1 MEENVRPQ
9 NNENVENQYKNV
21 NEQPKKKSWFK
32 RNVGATIIMSLMLIV
47 IIYLGINLMLKQKHH
62 REELENQRAQY
73 TSQIDSLKKENYT
86 WLTKV
91 FSWSIRSEW
100 MRNNLEQVLWY
111 SEDLLKFG
119 DINNIKLVDPS
130 GRVIFS
136 TNMKDQNVITE
147 WSNIQKIE
155 IQEKSDKLVVASP
168 IMGTDMP
175 MGAVVIE
182 YKINKQINDTEN

>member
-1 MEENVRPQ
+1 
-9 NNENVENQYKNV
+9 
-21 NEQPKKKSWFK
+21 
-32 RNVGATIIMSLMLIV
+32 
-47 IIYLGINLMLKQKHH
+47 
-62 REELENQRAQY
+62 
-73 TSQIDSLKKENYT
+73 
-86 WLTKV
+86 
-91 FSWSIRSEW
+91 

>member
-1 MEENVRPQ
+1 
-9 NNENVENQYKNV
+9 
-21 NEQPKKKSWFK
+21 
-32 RNVGATIIMSLMLIV
+32 
-47 IIYLGINLMLKQKHH
+47 
-62 REELENQRAQY
+62 
-73 TSQIDSLKKENYT
+73 
-86 WLTKV
+86 
-91 FSWSIRSEW
+91 

-155 IQEKSDKLVVASP
+155 IQEK
-168 IMGTDMP
+168 
-175 MGAVVIE
+175 VI
-182 YKINKQINDTEN
+182 N